1 MKDILVPMAEK
12 IADEVIY
19 GERQEQNVVSE
30 IDIQKEWHCFIDE
43 INSGNGLSAGAAH
56 SVTFRTVF
64 AFVRA
69 VDLEGSAV
77 VNDETMMLAKAKCIS
92 MLNAIIGSGL
102 FDSVRTWA
110 IEKVREREFDV
121 NVIGWR
127 VTLDLTPLEFS
138 GVC

>member
-1 MKDILVPMAEK
+1 MKDILVPIAEK

-19 GERQEQNVVSE
+19 GERQEQNVASE
-30 IDIQKEWHCFIDE
+30 VDIQKEWHCYIDE

-56 SVTFRTVF
+56 SITFRTAF
-64 AFVRA
+64 AFIRA
-69 VDLEGSAV
+69 VDLESSAV
-77 VNDETMMLAKAKCIS
+77 INDETMMIAKAKCIA
-92 MLNAIIGSGL
+92 MLNAIIGSGS
-102 FDSVRTWA
+102 FDSIRTWA